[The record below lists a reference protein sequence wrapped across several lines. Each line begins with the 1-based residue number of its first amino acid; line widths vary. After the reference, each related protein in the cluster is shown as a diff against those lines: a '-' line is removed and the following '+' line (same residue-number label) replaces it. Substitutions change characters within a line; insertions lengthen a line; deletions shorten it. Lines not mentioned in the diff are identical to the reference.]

1 MLQLFIKNMTCFFG
15 CFCEDWNGRHHEHTR
30 GDSGAVSG
38 AHTPGRGPPAGW
50 PSAPAPLCCT
60 RPGSGTSRRLS
71 PAREAGRWWT
81 WSGSGGVSSSGSRR
95 RTVCRLGPVSPGRP
109 TRPRRCWRNKH
120 LRREGVRVSDDHV
133 EKCFLLSYSDK
144 SMFNN
149 FTFLLYTFFLRI
161 SAVET
166 RCVKSKRKW
175 RISQK
180 RWFSWERSKNFIYAC
195 IISIAGHVLSLSL
208 HFIWLICS
216 WNLEGNLLS
225 KLSED
230 GLFFIGVTITFRSA
244 SLTRTLS
251 VRL

>member
-120 LRREGVRVSDDHV
+120 LRREGVRVTNMLRNVSFCLILINSCLTTLIFFCALFFFKDFSCWNTMR
-133 EKCFLLSYSDK
+133 KIQKKMTNK
-144 SMFNN
+144 S
-149 FTFLLYTFFLRI
+149 
-161 SAVET
+161 
-166 RCVKSKRKW
+166 
-175 RISQK
+175 K
-180 RWFSWERSKNFIYAC
+180 RWFSWERSKKCIYAC

-208 HFIWLICS
+208 HFIWLISS